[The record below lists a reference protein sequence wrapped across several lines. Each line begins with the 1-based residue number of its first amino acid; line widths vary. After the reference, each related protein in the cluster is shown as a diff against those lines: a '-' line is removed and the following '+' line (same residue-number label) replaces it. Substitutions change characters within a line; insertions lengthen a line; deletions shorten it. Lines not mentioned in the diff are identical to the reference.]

1 MTAQQIGAEVVDNNG
16 RSLGKIDYIIRD
28 TWSGDIKKYI
38 IYRKPPDKDMAFTP
52 EDISE
57 TTDNTVKLNIV
68 TE

>member
-1 MTAQQIGAEVVDNNG
+1 MTQQIDLEVVDKNG

-38 IYRKPPDKDMAFTP
+38 IYRKPPDKDLSFTP

-57 TTDNTVKLNIV
+57 TTESTVKLNIAV
-68 TE
+68 D